1 MRAIGIE
8 TDDNRRKKM
17 KAPRYLEEKSSHSID
32 EEMAARAKKAID
44 KKIAER
50 DKEYSTGD
58 LSLLDTEA
66 RISALETALA
76 AHLRY
81 HFGGVTPPK

>member
-1 MRAIGIE
+1 MRIME
-8 TDDNRRKKM
+8 DKKM

-44 KKIAER
+44 KK
-50 DKEYSTGD
+50 YSTGD